1 MKLTWPRIERTIEG
15 LIALDLALIVALIF
29 SNVVGRY
36 ALNASFAGA
45 EELSRLLFV
54 WLVFLGAILALQ
66 RQAHLGVELVQARL
80 PRRARRGCAVISHLL
95 ILYALWLFLQ
105 GSWTQTQIGMGT
117 YSTVLHMPNAL
128 MSSAGLVCAASMLLI
143 VAINLLRILS
153 NHPRAMVPG
162 EPRPGT
168 PATAVIDA
176 KAGAAE

>member
-36 ALNASFAGA
+36 ALNASFAGG

-80 PRRARRGCAVISHLL
+80 PRRVRRACAVISHLL
-95 ILYALWLFLQ
+95 ILYALWLFLK
-105 GSWTQTQIGMGT
+105 GSWTQTQIGLHT
-117 YSTVLHMPNAL
+117 YSTVLHLPNAL
-128 MSSAGLVCAASMLLI
+128 MASAGLVCAASMLLI
-143 VAINLLRILS
+143 VAINLLRILTS
-153 NHPRAMVPG
+153 HPDAMVPG
-162 EPRPGT
+162 EPRSGA
-168 PATAVIDA
+168 PAVADA
-176 KAGAAE
+176 QAGAAE